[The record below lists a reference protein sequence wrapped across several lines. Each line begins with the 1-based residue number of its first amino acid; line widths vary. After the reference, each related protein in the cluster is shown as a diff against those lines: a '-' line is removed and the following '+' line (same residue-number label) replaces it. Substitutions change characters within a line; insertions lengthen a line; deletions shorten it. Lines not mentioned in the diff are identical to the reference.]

1 MACKQ
6 QKSISHSSGCW
17 KSKIRGATLRVLV
30 RTLFQVTDS
39 GFLVVSSRAG
49 ERVRELS
56 GVSFIRALTA
66 FAALIFI
73 TLVTKVRI
81 VEATVF
87 PVAM

>member
-17 KSKIRGATLRVLV
+17 KSKIRAATLRVLV

-39 GFLVVSSRAG
+39 DFLVSSRAG

-56 GVSFIRALTA
+56 GVSFIRALVA

-81 VEATVF
+81 VEAMVF